1 MNFDDFTALIE
12 DRIMDYLPEDY
23 MGASVEI
30 TETRKLNHTYTA
42 LIVKKEG
49 QDIAASVDLDMLY
62 DMLEDMSFEEV
73 IKQAADMATRQP
85 EGLDINS
92 IQDYE
97 KAREHLFIR
106 VSSAEDNKDL
116 LKDTPYKEILGLAVT
131 CHVLVDLEDGEMGS
145 TMVTGPLLDKF
156 GVTTEQLFEDAF
168 LNSQEILP
176 PSIEPMEAMIAK
188 MMGLRM
194 ETEVPETLDAQLE
207 NLDLEKMGMAVLTN
221 RQAVNGAAV
230 IFYPDLMAKIGDS
243 QQVNF
248 FILPSST
255 HEVILVPDNGSM
267 KLKDLEDMV
276 KSINASEV
284 SPKDRLSDTVYHY
297 DYKDRILE
305 KGSDFEERVN
315 GDKADQAEAP
325 KVKHKKEKDWER

>member
-12 DRIMDYLPEDY
+12 DRIKDYLPEDY
-23 MGASVEI
+23 MGADVEI
-30 TETRKLNHTYTA
+30 TETRKLNQTYTA
-42 LIVKKEG
+42 LIVKREG
-49 QDIAASVDLDMLY
+49 QEIAASVDLDMLY
-62 DMLEDMSFEEV
+62 DMLDDMSFEEV
-73 IKQAADMATRQP
+73 IQQAADMAQRQP
-85 EGLDINS
+85 EGLDIND

-97 KAREHLFIR
+97 KARERLFIR
-106 VSSAEDNKDL
+106 VSNAEENREL
-116 LKDTPYKEILGLAVT
+116 LKDTPHKEIIGLAVT
-131 CHVLVDLEDGEMGS
+131 CHVLVGLEDGEMGS
-145 TMVTGPLLDKF
+145 TMVTAPLLEKF

-176 PSIEPMEAMIAK
+176 PSIEPMEAMLGR
-188 MMGLRM
+188 MMGFGM
-194 ETEVPETLDAQLE
+194 EMEVPETLDAQLE
-207 NLDLEKMGMAVLTN
+207 TLDLEKMGMAVLTN

-230 IFYPDLMAKIGDS
+230 IFYPGLMEKIGDS

>member
-12 DRIMDYLPEDY
+12 DRIKDYLPEDY
-23 MGASVEI
+23 IGADVEI
-30 TETRKLNHTYTA
+30 TETRKLNQTYTA
-42 LIVKKEG
+42 LIVKREG

-62 DMLEDMSFEEV
+62 DMLDDMSFEEV
-73 IKQAADMATRQP
+73 IQQAADMAQRQP
-85 EGLDINS
+85 EGLDINE

-97 KAREHLFIR
+97 KARERLFVR
-106 VSSAEDNKDL
+106 VSNAEDNREL
-116 LKDTPYKEILGLAVT
+116 LKDTPHKEILGLAVT
-131 CHVLVDLEDGEMGS
+131 CHVLVGLEDGEMGS
-145 TMVTGPLLDKF
+145 TMVTAPLLDKY

-168 LNSQEILP
+168 LNSQVILP
-176 PSIEPMEAMIAK
+176 PSIEPMETMIAK

-194 ETEVPETLDAQLE
+194 ETEVPETLDVQLK
-207 NLDLEKMGMAVLTN
+207 NLNLEKMGMAVLTN

-248 FILPSST
+248 FILPSSV

>member
-12 DRIMDYLPEDY
+12 DRIKDYLPEDY
-23 MGASVEI
+23 MGADVEI
-30 TETRKLNHTYTA
+30 TETRKLNQTYTA
-42 LIVKKEG
+42 LIVKREG
-49 QDIAASVDLDMLY
+49 QEIAASVDLDMLY
-62 DMLEDMSFEEV
+62 DMLDDMSFEEV
-73 IKQAADMATRQP
+73 IQQAADMAQRQP
-85 EGLDINS
+85 EGLDIND

-97 KAREHLFIR
+97 KARERLFIR
-106 VSSAEDNKDL
+106 VSNAEDNREL
-116 LKDTPYKEILGLAVT
+116 LKDTPHKEIIGLAVT
-131 CHVLVDLEDGEMGS
+131 CHVLVGLEDGEMGS
-145 TMVTGPLLDKF
+145 TMVTAPLLEKF

-176 PSIEPMEAMIAK
+176 PSIEPMEAMLGR
-188 MMGLRM
+188 MMGFGM
-194 ETEVPETLDAQLE
+194 EMEVPETLDAQLE
-207 NLDLEKMGMAVLTN
+207 TLDLEKMGMAVLTN

-230 IFYPDLMAKIGDS
+230 IFYPGLMEKIGDS

-297 DYKDRILE
+297 DYKEHILE
-305 KGSDFEERVN
+305 KGSDFEERVK

>member
-1 MNFDDFTALIE
+1 MNFDDFTALIQE
-12 DRIMDYLPEDY
+12 RIMDYLPEDY
-23 MGASVEI
+23 MGADVEI
-30 TETRKLNHTYTA
+30 TETRKLNQNYTA

-49 QDIAASVDLDMLY
+49 QEIAASVDLDMLY

-73 IKQAADMATRQP
+73 LEQAADMAQRQP
-85 EGLDINS
+85 EGLDIDD

-97 KAREHLFIR
+97 KARERLFIR
-106 VSSAEDNKDL
+106 ISDAEENREL
-116 LKDTPYKEILGLAVT
+116 LKDAPHKEILGLSVT
-131 CHVLVDLEDGEMGS
+131 CHVLVGLEDGEMGS
-145 TMVTGPLLDKF
+145 TMVTGPLLDKY

-168 LNSQEILP
+168 LNSQKILP
-176 PSIEPMEAMIAK
+176 PSIEPMETMLGR
-188 MMGLRM
+188 MMGFGM
-194 ETEVPETLDAQLE
+194 EMEVPATLEEQLE
-207 NLDLEKMGMAVLTN
+207 NLDLENMGMAVLTN

-276 KSINASEV
+276 RSINMSAV

-297 DYKDRILE
+297 DYKEHILE
-305 KGSDFEERVN
+305 KGSDFEKRVK
-315 GDKADQAEAP
+315 GDVADGAEAP
-325 KVKHKKEKDWER
+325 KAKHRKEKDRER